1 MMNKRL
7 KPEFVACLKK
17 CIDDH
22 STYKTDELDRK
33 QILKRSVREL
43 ERMKNG
49 AEVSECSYAYF
60 KKESDDKEFSACII
74 LKIKVDVQSFWI
86 AAMPED
92 FTER

>member
-22 STYKTDELDRK
+22 STSKTDELDRK

-43 ERMKNG
+43 ERMANG
-49 AEVSECSYAYF
+49 AEVSECDRAYF
-60 KKESDDKEFSACII
+60 KKDPDDKEFSACLI
-74 LKIKVDVQSFWI
+74 LKIKVDVMSFWI